1 MYDFQPDPHPQVSG
15 SGKPLSVAAGAA
27 LRPLRS
33 WNGACSALL
42 LLEWSEGSEL
52 GCESPIA
59 LNQIWHLTRKLIK
72 YHCYNGI
79 HPDGVEIWLEIAWAS
94 QDAAALGGRAAAKL
108 APSKASIECRWGIA
122 KKANEKTGIQ
132 VYDVPQAVARLF
144 F

>member
-1 MYDFQPDPHPQVSG
+1 MYDFPARPASPG
-15 SGKPLSVAAGAA
+15 LGLREAAECAAGAA
-27 LRPLRS
+27 LRAAAEFGMVPAVP
-33 WNGACSALL
+33 WL

-108 APSKASIECRWGIA
+108 ASEQSLDRV
-122 KKANEKTGIQ
+122 Q
-132 VYDVPQAVARLF
+132 VRNCQEGKRKDGDPGLRCFLRQ
-144 F
+144 